1 MKTKWF
7 AFIGTGLMAASLMVS
22 GTSFANSSESE
33 KEIRNGTIP
42 IPRTTEADYPGMAKI
57 SFDQAIQ
64 KALGAVKGK
73 VLKSELEEEDGFLV
87 YEVEVVGQNRS
98 VTEVKVD
105 AGNGEILG
113 MEQDSEDGEEHGENE
128 TGESDRE
135 RNDD

>member
-1 MKTKWF
+1 MKTKWI
-7 AFIGTGLMAASLMVS
+7 AFIGTGLVVASLMVS
-22 GTSFANSSESE
+22 GASFAKSSESE

-64 KALGAVKGK
+64 KALGVVEGK

-87 YEVEVVGQNRS
+87 YEVEIVGPNRS

-105 AGNGEILG
+105 AGNGEILEI
-113 MEQDSEDGEEHGENE
+113 EQDSDEGEEHGENE
-128 TGESDRE
+128 TDDSDRE
-135 RNDD
+135 RDDD